1 MTKLRCATMAPWPDF
16 KVTSEVND
24 LKARQLGKD
33 FISLTM
39 SCGHGI
45 DIQRKN
51 KGKRP
56 AKPRQ
61 Q

>member
-1 MTKLRCATMAPWPDF
+1 MAPWPDF